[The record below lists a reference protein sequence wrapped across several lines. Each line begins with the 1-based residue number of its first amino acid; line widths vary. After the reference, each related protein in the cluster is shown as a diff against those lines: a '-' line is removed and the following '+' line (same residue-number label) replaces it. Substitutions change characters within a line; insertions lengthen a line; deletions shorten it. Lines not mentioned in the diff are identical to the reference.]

1 MSSGNCS
8 CTGRTLNSIAIF
20 AEVHMP
26 ATQKAVFSI
35 TLFSIFA
42 AWCAWSTVTD
52 WSVSLPLVIFH
63 LSLLVNTFF
72 SIRCFSRIIPRRDW
86 TQKAIDAILGV
97 LYLALPLQFGQP
109 LWYAVVLAILFTLA
123 TTKYA
128 LLFHLEEHLSLL
140 YRKVFFD
147 SLGSTACVLLIAATV
162 AGYGVASAWAW
173 AVVFI
178 LADIYL
184 LVVDPLYVISS
195 E

>member
-8 CTGRTLNSIAIF
+8 WTGRTLNSIAIF

-26 ATQKAVFSI
+26 ATQKAVFAI

-63 LSLLVNTFF
+63 FALLVNTFF

-86 TQKAIDAILGV
+86 TQKAIDVILGV

-128 LLFHLEEHLSLL
+128 LLFHLKEHLSLL
-140 YRKVFFD
+140 RRKIFFD
-147 SLGSTACVLLIAATV
+147 SLGSIACVLLIAAV
-162 AGYGVASAWAW
+162 SAGYGFVAMWAW
-173 AVVFI
+173 AILFI
-178 LADIYL
+178 LADMYL
-184 LVVDPLYVISS
+184 LVIKPLYVLD
-195 E
+195 